1 MINLFENSFNQPPP
15 LQLSG
20 QRTWLRPPQMD
31 DWQSWA
37 QLRGESREFLQKWE
51 PTWPVDCLT
60 KASWQRRL
68 KRQYEEWRHDMAYNL
83 LAFRVGD
90 NALVGGLSLTN
101 VRRGVT
107 QTATLGYW
115 CGQPFARQGHMS
127 EAVKL
132 LLNHCFGPLAL
143 HRVEAG
149 CLPHNI
155 ASRSLLQKVNMREEG
170 YARGYL
176 RINGKWEDHVL
187 FGMTREE
194 WLELTP

>member
-1 MINLFENSFNQPPP
+1 MINLFENSFNPPPP
-15 LQLSG
+15 LQISG
-20 QRTWLRPPQMD
+20 KKTWLRAPHHD
-31 DWQSWA
+31 DWQQWA
-37 QLRGESREFLQKWE
+37 ELRGTSREFLQKWE

-60 KASWQRRL
+60 KGAWQRRL
-68 KRQYEEWRHDMAYNL
+68 KRQYDEWRHDIAYNL

-132 LLNHCFGPLAL
+132 LLDHSFGALAL
-143 HRVEAG
+143 HRVDAG
-149 CLPHNI
+149 CLPANVP
-155 ASRSLLQKVNMREEG
+155 SRGLLQKVGMREEG

-176 RINGKWEDHVL
+176 RINGNWEDHVL
-187 FGMTREE
+187 FGITREE
-194 WLELTP
+194 WLKQD